1 MVEWET
7 MLSRALLAIGALLVV
22 AGCGSSADSGANG
35 ATSTDAQARRLPAGA
50 RPALAPRAADF
61 PAPKG
66 RSLQKLANSVMPGF
80 QVGLSASTFVPGA
93 TPQRLPFALLDQ
105 QSRPV
110 YGATAVYVARGPKA
124 PARGPFLAPGDS
136 LVVDPAFRS
145 KTTDAAD
152 VKLVYR
158 AAVPLPKAG
167 RYAVLVVTRRG
178 GKLLGGATSIAA
190 RATKIPG
197 SGQKAPV
204 IDTPPLR
211 SANGNV
217 AAIDTRLPP
226 SDMHAVSFSDVVG
239 HKPVAL
245 LFSTP
250 ALCQSRVCGPVTDVL
265 METEQRY
272 RGKVD
277 FIHQEIYRDNQIS
290 KGLRPQLAAF
300 DLRTEPWLFT
310 VDRHGRIAARLEGAF
325 GLAEADAAVRA
336 ALR

>member
-1 MVEWET
+1 MGN
-7 MLSRALLAIGALLVV
+7 MLPRGLLALLAVLLV
-22 AGCGSSADSGANG
+22 AGCGSGSRSGADTKG
-35 ATSTDAQARRLPAGA
+35 GTSTSALARRLPAAA
-50 RPALAPRAADF
+50 RPALTPRAADF
-61 PAPKG
+61 PAPQG
-66 RSLQKLANSVMPGF
+66 RSLQKLADSVTPAF

-93 TPQRLPFALLDQ
+93 APQRVPFALLDQ
-105 QSRPV
+105 QGRPV

-136 LVVDPAFRS
+136 LAVAPAFRA
-145 KTTDAAD
+145 KTTDSAD
-152 VKLVYR
+152 IKLIYR
-158 AAVPLPKAG
+158 ATVPLPKAG
-167 RYAVLVVTRRG
+167 RYALLVVTRRG
-178 GKLLGGATSIAA
+178 GKLLGGATSIPAH
-190 RATKIPG
+190 ATKIPAR
-197 SGQKAPV
+197 GQKAP
-204 IDTPPLR
+204 IIATPTLR
-211 SANGNV
+211 SARGNV
-217 AAIDTRLPP
+217 ASIDTRLPP
-226 SDMHAVSFSDVVG
+226 SDMHAVSFGDVVG

-277 FIHQEIYRDNQIS
+277 FIHQEIYRDNQVS

-325 GLAEADAAVRA
+325 GMAEADAAVRA